1 MFHPLARKERNIKNN
16 TTIAPMIRIAVWSSS
31 MKVAGIV
38 DKIMTKIV
46 PYAFKSFFQSSIISL
61 KMLLMNS
68 RIIGPFL

>member
-1 MFHPLARKERNIKNN
+1 
-16 TTIAPMIRIAVWSSS
+16 MIRIAVWSSS

-46 PYAFKSFFQSSIISL
+46 PYAFKSFFQSLISL